1 MNSNTLEETL
11 KSIKLDKD
19 TNLLPE
25 NLKKGIT
32 VLGIDGVLESGSS
45 NIHNYKT
52 KEDMPTTGKTG
63 DICLVSNIK
72 EVLYTVHGEENKFN
86 YFYIPDVVTMP
97 CYSDTDLTRGIFAKL
112 SINNGS
118 INSRGN
124 ASGNYV
130 LYYSTY
136 GEMSSGGMGGPSY
149 VNVDLLVEGTV
160 DTTNKTITYKRSPD
174 VGPFVKLPYSK
185 YYNTDEA
192 YLNSP
197 ENNIDVGGIKLYNI
211 SYNGTYMYD
220 TNGNVVNLPKKINT
234 LSSMITSGN
243 KAETDNGIVEGTLTY
258 KVTVG
263 NGDTSAN
270 IKTKLK
276 AVYEACNHVVIDIT
290 RSDDWSNWTPIDI
303 RDLSSSMS
311 SSPYNSVYWLD
322 IDIESGATLPSNK
335 FFDLTS
341 GMSMTIDMSK
351 IDNWSNNVDIGDLFL
366 VPEEGP
372 CQVSITYVC
381 DTNFSKTTQNL
392 YISTSCKI
400 TTSADTNTILHKTYG
415 YSESEPFSTAMLYFI
430 NNICTSTN
438 KSTLTVP
445 TVLYNALT
453 AEQWKTVT
461 DKGWTVTKI

>member
-1 MNSNTLEETL
+1 MANDLQT
-11 KSIKLDKD
+11 KLDAILTDKN
-19 TNLLPE
+19 TNLKPE

-32 VLGIDGVLESGSS
+32 CLGINGTLESGSS

-52 KEDMPTTGKTG
+52 KEDMPTTGKAG

-72 EVLYTVHGEENKFN
+72 EIPYTVHGKENKFN

-112 SINNGS
+112 SIQNGNIWS
-118 INSRGN
+118 SGDT
-124 ASGNYV
+124 SGNYI
-130 LYYSTY
+130 LRYATY
-136 GEMSSGGMGGPSY
+136 GEMSPGGMGGPSSII
-149 VNVDLLVEGTV
+149 VDLLVEGTV
-160 DTTNKTITYKRSPD
+160 NTENKTITYKRNPNL
-174 VGPFVKLPYSK
+174 GLFVKLPYSK
-185 YYNTDEA
+185 YYKTDEA

-197 ENNIDVGGIKLYNI
+197 ESDIDVGGIKLYNI

-220 TNGNVVNLPKKINT
+220 TNGNAVNLPKRIDT
-234 LSSMITSGN
+234 SSSMIASGN
-243 KAETDNGIVEGTLTY
+243 KVETDNGIVEGTLTY

-263 NGDTSAN
+263 NGDTPVD
-270 IKTKLK
+270 IKNKLK
-276 AVYEACNHVVIDIT
+276 AAYEACNHIVIDIT
-290 RSDDWSNWTPIDI
+290 RSDDWANWTPIDI
-303 RDLSSSMS
+303 RYLSSSMS

-341 GMSMTIDMSK
+341 GMSMTIGMSK
-351 IDNWSNNVDIGDLFL
+351 IDNWSNNVDIGDVFL
-366 VPEEGP
+366 IPEEGP
-372 CQVSITYVC
+372 CQVSVTYVC

-415 YSESEPFSTAMLYFI
+415 YSESEYFSTAMLYFV
-430 NNICTSTN
+430 NNMCTSTN

-453 AEQWKTVT
+453 SEQWKIAT